1 MGYNCYSSRDGE
13 KVLLLQYLSICLSLS
28 LFVLML
34 SPLFKS
40 PYYAS
45 ILWKSFVAKAVFN
58 YDILFVCV
66 QVCICAC
73 MHVCEF
79 TGSEDYCYLR
89 ISSTR
94 KTSSH
99 LFAWMC
105 INAREIKGQQGCSHS
120 SQTASTKGWRERC
133 DIHKLTA
140 LLSQAMLLENKNP
153 DDKKKNMNC
162 TQRIM
167 WNWSV
172 LGLQRLLFRSFLK
185 STTERIF

>member
-1 MGYNCYSSRDGE
+1 MGRKFSFYNIFQFAYLFLFLSSCCHLFSR
-13 KVLLLQYLSICLSLS
+13 VLIMH
-28 LFVLML
+28 LFSENHL
-34 SPLFKS
+34 
-40 PYYAS
+40 
-45 ILWKSFVAKAVFN
+45 AKAVFN

-153 DDKKKNMNC
+153 DDKKE
-162 TQRIM
+162 T
-167 WNWSV
+167 
-172 LGLQRLLFRSFLK
+172 
-185 STTERIF
+185 